1 MMALEDQVRP
11 GQPHDAKAAAA
22 LLYDSDP
29 PYYDFWLGSQDLA
42 LTILAALWQRSA
54 GAYSAV
60 NIQVV
65 HDSVGFAALFSAYP
79 AAFENSLT
87 QHSEAVLKA
96 VHADALAMLQRENQL
111 AYLFPRIPDDA
122 WYLRTL
128 AVAAE
133 RRGAGL
139 GAQLLCHVEQQAR
152 DQGYSLLLTDV
163 DSGNPRAV
171 RFYQR
176 AGFEILVETKVTRLL
191 AHRLPASLR
200 MAKYLNQDS

>member
-1 MMALEDQVRP
+1 MMALEYQVSQGR
-11 GQPHDAKAAAA
+11 PHDAKAAAA

-42 LTILAALWQRSA
+42 LTILAALWQQSA

-65 HDSVGFAALFSAYP
+65 HDSVGLAALFSAYP
-79 AAFENSLT
+79 AAFENSLA
-87 QHSEAVLKA
+87 QHSEVALKA
-96 VHADALAMLQRENQL
+96 VHTDALAMLQRESQL

-139 GAQLLCHVEQQAR
+139 GAQLLRHVEQQAR

>member
-1 MMALEDQVRP
+1 MTTIEYQVRA
-11 GQPHDAKAAAA
+11 QQHDAQAAAA

-29 PYYDFWLGSQDLA
+29 PYYDFWLGSQELA
-42 LTILAALWQRSA
+42 LTILAALWLQAA

-60 NIQVV
+60 NMQVV
-65 HDSVGFAALFSAYP
+65 HDKAGLAALFSAYP
-79 AAFENSLT
+79 AEFENTLA
-87 QHSEAVLKA
+87 QPSEAALKT
-96 VHADALAMLQRENQL
+96 VHADAVAMLQRESQL

-128 AVAAE
+128 AVAAG

-139 GAQLLCHVEQQAR
+139 GAQLLRHVEQQAR

-163 DSGNPRAV
+163 DSGNPGAV

-176 AGFEILVETKVTRLL
+176 AGFEVLVETKVTRLL
-191 AHRLPASLR
+191 PHRLPASLR